1 MRFPFLALMF
11 MRLAALVQLV
21 VGIAMWTGRWLSLV
35 DMHRGIGIL
44 FVLSLWII
52 AVIALVQRRSAG
64 LAAFG
69 ILWGLVVA
77 AIGFMQQ
84 GMLVGDLH
92 WIVRVAHLI
101 IAMASLP
108 IAERL
113 VAKRPVAM
121 PVTA

>member
-1 MRFPFLALMF
+1 MRVPFLSLMF
-11 MRLAALVQLV
+11 MRIAALVQVV
-21 VGIAMWTGRWLSLV
+21 VGIAMWTGRWYSLV
-35 DMHRGIGIL
+35 GMHRTIGML
-44 FVLSLWII
+44 FVLSLWVI

-69 ILWGLVVA
+69 ILWGLLVA

-84 GMLVGDLH
+84 GILIGDLH

-113 VAKRPVAM
+113 VANRPAAVPVA
-121 PVTA
+121 A